1 MVRFIVKNDVKE
13 IRRLIQANRGEHA
26 ELHQGSA
33 ISVDDDY
40 WLPGESVCHTE
51 TNRRRSAHS
60 ANDVEVVSAIRDC
73 EELAAGLA
81 CCCNDRFVTGE
92 SFENEFDCGRPRGSL
107 IPVCQEVLSQIG
119 FDRLGLEATRQSVRC
134 DR

>member
-1 MVRFIVKNDVKE
+1 VRFIVKNDVKE

-60 ANDVEVVSAIRDC
+60 ANDVEVVGAIRDR
-73 EELAAGLA
+73 EEFAAGLA
-81 CCCNDRFVTGE
+81 SRSDDRFVTDE
-92 SFENEFDCGRPRGSL
+92 SLENELDCGRPRQSL
-107 IPVCQEVLSQIG
+107 IRVCQKVLRPIP
-119 FDRLGLEATRQSVRC
+119 LA
-134 DR
+134 